1 VNKFNEREKNYLRL
15 TLFQCLRSQ
24 PFEPFFKIMTTIVAL
39 LTGDKIRR
47 EQFCYLFSKSN
58 VAYLIDSTYTHL
70 RLKDCDAT
78 KSLGGIVAY

>member
-1 VNKFNEREKNYLRL
+1 
-15 TLFQCLRSQ
+15 
-24 PFEPFFKIMTTIVAL
+24 MTTIVAL